1 MIRFNEERIGRPHI
15 YFKDDP
21 LDAPNPGLPGFTIG
35 DTLRAT
41 GIPGY
46 ENYTSPSERP
56 KDTGSTMTNITGITD
71 PNKYGGVKTSDSTN
85 YTNIKPTVTSAGS
98 STAPTSAAEAMER
111 ARTGDAARAATA
123 ATTRTTGKD
132 AIKERMNIKTV
143 TEGAMANEGS
153 GRAIAGPGGTRV
165 SIGKADDKTRDTVL
179 AIRAT
184 TVRRE
189 ALQAAQKVLENGGS
203 VEDAYVAY
211 NDKINS
217 GTGYVK
223 TGTRM
228 IDGFINA
235 GLLADDRNAIKD
247 AFAARDNVAEAV
259 KEAKVEAV
267 ETRAAAETVVAE
279 AIEDGIVVE
288 NAAEKGS
295 EAAVKAIKTAEGS
308 DSDSDKDKDS
318 GGQHTNL
325 GMADKM
331 LAAIA
336 SGKVST
342 EAAAKFQIGA
352 QITMAKMGYATT
364 ESLDT
369 PKRTLSINGF
379 VNEFGDVAKS
389 EQSIAQAEEQV
400 NSFIDSQIVNALIQL
415 AAQLNMSQEEI
426 AELKE
431 SISQINDLSAPIED
445 RQRAYKELV
454 EQLMDKFNHSSP
466 WSQAEI
472 YKVFVGLFEK
482 QVDRITEDKN
492 SLKDAKEIF
501 EAAQKDG
508 TDVVVSEALATVE
521 QLSDELKADY
531 KFAKQQEKIC
541 QKIKYNIKLEDLEQ
555 YVTDESEAIYQVA
568 RERLNVGSVGLK
580 KAGAVIKFIGAIVIA
595 PFSPK
600 FCVNTIKDSCRIL
613 ANAGNTATQ
622 AITDDKTIAE
632 MVSNPEIRQACI
644 ELADK
649 ERLLFENAGKEYDLQ
664 NKTIKDFVKMF
675 AFLLTGNILFAAF
688 YGFKLVYNL
697 IKLGSYSTEPEI
709 IDENGRGIDKMF
721 DKSFWETDDG
731 TVLPPEFILEYQ
743 GLVKKFKERANYENL
758 YGRDWQEGGNLNEET
773 AEGYNYGVGSEE
785 EIADYIRS
793 NINRDRV
800 ARRLAQGL

>member
-21 LDAPNPGLPGFTIG
+21 LDAPNPVDPSITNREALTRSGFT
-35 DTLRAT
+35 
-41 GIPGY
+41 GY
-46 ENYTSPSERP
+46 EKTPNPSPKP
-56 KDTGSTMTNITGITD
+56 NDDTGSTMTNITGTVTD
-71 PNKYGGVKTSDSTN
+71 PNKLGGVRTSDSTN
-85 YTNIKPTVTSAGS
+85 YTNIKPTVTSSGS

-111 ARTGDAARAATA
+111 ARTGDAARAVANV
-123 ATTRTTGKD
+123 TGKNAIKGRMEVD
-132 AIKERMNIKTV
+132 TKTENLNLTTKDTLSNLLSNLAGGGSVQEKLRTQLVVTRKTALRDAQAVLERGGSFDEAYRAYQDQIDKGGIARVGDSSLAIDTGIILDDLKAIKE
-143 TEGAMANEGS
+143 
-153 GRAIAGPGGTRV
+153 
-165 SIGKADDKTRDTVL
+165 
-179 AIRAT
+179 
-184 TVRRE
+184 
-189 ALQAAQKVLENGGS
+189 
-203 VEDAYVAY
+203 
-211 NDKINS
+211 
-217 GTGYVK
+217 
-223 TGTRM
+223 
-228 IDGFINA
+228 
-235 GLLADDRNAIKD
+235 
-247 AFAARDNVAEAV
+247 AFAGNPTAT

-279 AIEDGIVVE
+279 AIEDGIIVE

-295 EAAVKAIKTAEGS
+295 EAAVKAIKAAKGG
-308 DSDSDKDKDS
+308 DGGKDKDS
-318 GGQHTNL
+318 GGQNTNL
-325 GMADKM
+325 GMADNM
-331 LAAIA
+331 LAAVA
-336 SGKVST
+336 NGQVST

-369 PKRTLSINGF
+369 PKRALSINGF
-379 VNEFGDVAKS
+379 VNSFGDAVES

-400 NSFIDSQIVNALIQL
+400 NSFIDSQISNALIQL

-431 SISQINDLSAPIED
+431 TIGQINDLSAPIED
-445 RQRAYKELV
+445 RQRAYEELA

-472 YKVFVGLFEK
+472 YKIMIGLFEK
-482 QVDRITEDKN
+482 QVDRVTEDKN

-501 EAAQKDG
+501 QAAKKEG
-508 TDVVVSEALATVE
+508 TDVAISEALATVE
-521 QLSDELKADY
+521 QLKDELKDEY
-531 KFAKQQEKIC
+531 KFAKAQEKIC
-541 QKIKYNIKLEDLEQ
+541 QNIKYNMKPEDLEK

-568 RERLNVGSVGLK
+568 RERLNVGSVGLR
-580 KAGAVIKFIGAIVIA
+580 KAGAVIKFIGAIVVA
-595 PFSPK
+595 PYSPK

-622 AITDDKTIAE
+622 AIPVDKTIAE
-632 MVSNPEIRQACI
+632 MVSNPEIRQACV
-644 ELADK
+644 ELAEK
-649 ERLLFENAGKEYDLQ
+649 EDLLFKDAGKVFDLQ
-664 NKTIKDFVKMF
+664 NQTIKDLVKMF
-675 AFLLTGNILFAAF
+675 AFLLTGNVIMGAWYA
-688 YGFKLVYNL
+688 FKLIYNL
-697 IKLGSYSTEPEI
+697 IKLGSYSTEPVI
-709 IDENGRGIDKMF
+709 KDENGRGIDKMF

-731 TVLPPEFILEYQ
+731 TVLPPVFILECQ

>member
-35 DTLRAT
+35 ETLKAA

-46 ENYTSPSERP
+46 EGYTSPSDRP
-56 KDTGSTMTNITGITD
+56 KDTGSTMTNITGAVTD
-71 PNKYGGVKTSDSTN
+71 PNKLGGVKTSDSTN
-85 YTNIKPTVTSAGS
+85 YTNIKPTVSSAGS

-111 ARTGDAARAATA
+111 ARTGDAARAATNV
-123 ATTRTTGKD
+123 TERTTG
-132 AIKERMNIKTV
+132 
-143 TEGAMANEGS
+143 
-153 GRAIAGPGGTRV
+153 
-165 SIGKADDKTRDTVL
+165 
-179 AIRAT
+179 
-184 TVRRE
+184 
-189 ALQAAQKVLENGGS
+189 
-203 VEDAYVAY
+203 
-211 NDKINS
+211 
-217 GTGYVK
+217 
-223 TGTRM
+223 
-228 IDGFINA
+228 
-235 GLLADDRNAIKD
+235 RNAIKGRMEVDTKTGNPNLTTKDTLSNLLSNVTGGGSLQEKLKTQLIATRKTALRD
-247 AFAARDNVAEAV
+247 AQAVLERGGSFDEAYRAYQDQMDKGSIAKAGDSSMAIDTGIILDDLKAI
-259 KEAKVEAV
+259 KEAFSDSPSATKTAKVEAV

-295 EAAVKAIKTAEGS
+295 EAAAKAIKAAKG
-308 DSDSDKDKDS
+308 DSGKDKDS

-331 LAAIA
+331 LAAVA
-336 SGKVST
+336 NGKVST

-379 VNEFGDVAKS
+379 VNEFGDAAES

-400 NSFIDSQIVNALIQL
+400 NSFVDSQIVNALIQL
-415 AAQLNMSQEEI
+415 AAQLNMSQEEV

-431 SISQINDLSAPIED
+431 SINQINDLSAPIED
-445 RQRAYKELV
+445 RQRAYEELV

-472 YKVFVGLFEK
+472 YKILIGLFEK

-501 EAAQKDG
+501 KAAQKDG
-508 TDVVVSEALATVE
+508 TDVAVSEALATVE

-531 KFAKQQEKIC
+531 KFAKAQEKIC
-541 QKIKYNIKLEDLEQ
+541 QKIKYNMKLEDLEK
-555 YVTDESEAIYQVA
+555 YVTDETEAIYQVA

-580 KAGAVIKFIGAIVIA
+580 KAGAVIKFIGAIVVA
-595 PFSPK
+595 PYSPK

-622 AITDDKTIAE
+622 AIPEDKTIAE
-632 MVSNPEIRQACI
+632 MVNNPEIRKACV
-644 ELADK
+644 ELAEK
-649 ERLLFENAGKEYDLQ
+649 ENLLFEGAGKSFDLQ
-664 NKTIKDFVKMF
+664 NKIIKDFVKMF
-675 AFLLTGNILFAAF
+675 AFLLTGNVLFVAYYA
-688 YGFKLVYNL
+688 FKLVYNL
-697 IKLGSYSTEPEI
+697 IKLSSYSTEPEY